1 MTNLDIFEISAD
13 GNFYINNRSLIDI
26 VKEIEIACITKD
38 CEEYQYV
45 PEEGEDPYLIAG
57 SYMPTSKRC
66 SHFFIE
72 SKSRNMKYKGYEAV
86 IEYDEVDRLFFGR
99 VINTRDIISFDGM
112 TVDELQQSFEAVI
125 DEYLEDCQR
134 EGKEPD
140 KAFSGQFNLRISPE
154 LHRKISIEA
163 KKRNISLNSFVEQAL
178 EKIL

>member
-1 MTNLDIFEISAD
+1 
-13 GNFYINNRSLIDI
+13 
-26 VKEIEIACITKD
+26 
-38 CEEYQYV
+38 
-45 PEEGEDPYLIAG
+45 
-57 SYMPTSKRC
+57 
-66 SHFFIE
+66 
-72 SKSRNMKYKGYEAV
+72 MKYKGYEAV
-86 IEYDEVDRLFFGR
+86 IEYDEIDRLFFGR
-99 VINTRDIISFDGM
+99 VINTRDIISFDGT